1 MGKKEKLIAK
11 ITSVPND
18 LKYEEIKTFLEF
30 LGYKELTKGKSSG
43 SRVMFFRITDN
54 DKILLHKPHGSNNIS
69 KNYIK
74 VLIKHLKE
82 KGDI

>member
-54 DKILLHKPHGSNNIS
+54 DKILLHKPHGGNNIP

-74 VLIKHLKE
+74 ILIKHLKE
-82 KGDI
+82 KGDL